1 MEGLLSSLLKKEIEN
16 LVKGNTD
23 TVVDV
28 VTERTPLVSSS
39 STITEVVPKKVC
51 FAEDVVVHG
60 TRDERVAAH
69 RADVLAKQVATGIAV
84 DLEAAVEDEEDERS
98 FADLVPDVLVLE
110 VVLLLLVPLIAGV
123 LDLSKLLN
131 FKQAALILLLAL
143 QVLPLGGLGI
153 MIFVTL
159 IGRLSRRL

>member
-98 FADLVPDVLVLE
+98 FVDLVPDVLVLE

>member
-1 MEGLLSSLLKKEIEN
+1 LSSLLKKEIEN

-98 FADLVPDVLVLE
+98 FVDLVPDVLVLE